1 MYKFLT
7 FPLGSEVFVNWFS
20 REVRPKKGKFNILF
34 SMHIWHS
41 GLLICSAF
49 YKMSTMTNDREE
61 IARHYLCSIYVLP
74 VGKDFSFH
82 TSFTTS
88 YSNFTQFI
96 SSIQGIAIIYTFIC
110 MQAYWIW
117 KSCSPK
123 KSSKVHTLQ
132 PIKVGKASKFFSSKT
147 FLF

>member
-1 MYKFLT
+1 
-7 FPLGSEVFVNWFS
+7 
-20 REVRPKKGKFNILF
+20 
-34 SMHIWHS
+34 MHVWHS
-41 GLLICSAF
+41 GLLICSALD
-49 YKMSTMTNDREE
+49 KMKTMTNGSEE

-96 SSIQGIAIIYTFIC
+96 SSVQGIAISYTYIR

-117 KSCSPK
+117 KPYSSK

-132 PIKVGKASKFFSSKT
+132 LIKVGKSQ
-147 FLF
+147 

>member
-1 MYKFLT
+1 
-7 FPLGSEVFVNWFS
+7 
-20 REVRPKKGKFNILF
+20 
-34 SMHIWHS
+34 MHVWHS
-41 GLLICSAF
+41 GLLIGSAF
-49 YKMSTMTNDREE
+49 YKMNTMTNDREE

-96 SSIQGIAIIYTFIC
+96 SLVQGIAIMYTHIC

-117 KSCSPK
+117 KPCGSK
-123 KSSKVHTLQ
+123 ELQSSYAPANRRWWNLSHFNWYPSVTMKLVISGGLLLEYVSKILFSVF
-132 PIKVGKASKFFSSKT
+132 PIAFVSQK
-147 FLF
+147 LP